1 MSVWVIGISV
11 ATTAISTGVT
21 IYSQQQQAKAAEQ
34 TAIYNNKLA
43 ENEAQNRELEAAEQI
58 KRERV
63 AKRRKLA
70 TLRNK
75 LANNGTL
82 TTAGTPLA
90 ILAESNANAETGI
103 NDALRAANMDAASYY
118 SAGAMELWTGKQQ
131 ASATRTAS
139 IGTAVQAAGSLAV
152 SSYKSYQN
160 RPQTPAT

>member
-1 MSVWVIGISV
+1 MSFWAIGISAV
-11 ATTAISTGVT
+11 TTAISTGVT
-21 IYSQQQQAKAAEQ
+21 IYSQKQQAKAATQ
-34 TAIYNNKLA
+34 TAIYNNQLA
-43 ENEAQNRELEAAEQI
+43 ENEASNRELEAAEQI

-75 LANNGTL
+75 LAGNGTL

-118 SAGAMELWTGKQQ
+118 SAGQMELWSGKQQ
-131 ASATRTAS
+131 ASAYNTAAIGSAIKGASS
-139 IGTAVQAAGSLAV
+139 IAV
-152 SSYKSYQN
+152 SSYKTYQSKPRN
-160 RPQTPAT
+160 PVP